1 MKGLLKSLIGKLCRK
16 GSPAD
21 VAAKPNENPQMNFL
35 IVGLGNIGSEY
46 AKTRHNIG
54 FRVLD
59 ALAGASNIAFE
70 DKRYGFVATLK
81 VKNQT
86 LTLLK
91 PSTYMNLSGNAV
103 RYWMNE
109 KRIPLENLL
118 VVVDDLA
125 LPFGQLR
132 MKPGGSEAGH
142 NGLRHIT
149 SVLGTQQ
156 YARLRFG
163 IGNNFPRGGQV
174 DFVLGEFGP
183 EDLEQMEARLEAAG
197 EMVKTFALSG
207 IQFTMN
213 HFNKK

>member
-1 MKGLLKSLIGKLCRK
+1 
-16 GSPAD
+16 
-21 VAAKPNENPQMNFL
+21 MNHL
-35 IVGLGNIGSEY
+35 IVGLGNIGDEY
-46 AKTRHNIG
+46 ARTRHNIG

-59 ALAGASNIAFE
+59 ALAKASNLVFE
-70 DKRYGFVATLK
+70 DRRYGFVTTLK

-103 RYWMNE
+103 RYWMNKE
-109 KRIPLENLL
+109 KIPIERLL
-118 VVVDDLA
+118 VVVDDLS

-132 MKPGGSEAGH
+132 MRPSGSEAGH
-142 NGLRHIT
+142 NGLKHIT

-163 IGNNFPRGGQV
+163 IGNDFPRGGQI

-183 EDLEQMEARLEAAG
+183 EDLAHMDERIAVAC
-197 EMVKTFALSG
+197 EMVQSFALSG
-207 IQFTMN
+207 IQYTMN
-213 HFNKK
+213 HYNKK